1 MNTTND
7 ISNAVKGLTKTE
19 NSITELKRKNKDY
32 QSNINS
38 LWVSNEMKYLNE
50 ELDSICRELTDVG
63 MKIADIGDD
72 VLKVVSI
79 SK

>member
-19 NSITELKRKNKDY
+19 NSKTELKRKIKDY

-50 ELDSICRELTDVG
+50 ELDSICWELTDVG

>member
-1 MNTTND
+1 MG
-7 ISNAVKGLTKTE
+7 I
-19 NSITELKRKNKDY
+19 
-32 QSNINS
+32 
-38 LWVSNEMKYLNE
+38 NEMKYLNE